1 MIYKNTKSY
10 QQTKTPFCKICYD
23 AKRPGY
29 DTHFIRSSPGPD
41 GVVVCPYLLS
51 LNCVFCGQSGHTISY
66 CTLKSQENSIK
77 SRENKSP
84 TNIKKSVCYIEGF
97 ESSPITIETKIYK
110 QKAYIED
117 LEPSHN
123 TIETKIYK
131 PKCYIEGFET
141 DPVPIN
147 TISLKASQKPSPKA
161 STQSKN
167 TLPTNK
173 YSILSDGESEEN
185 DEEYDEQNDEEYD
198 EEEDDEDEDET
209 KSDFPCLSNLSLSN
223 SNCAIH
229 PINYSGKSWADIAN
243 SIPTPAVRI
252 NPISICPVPIKVVQ
266 RTPKIISTPKIIGKC
281 WADYSSDDE
290 EEQEFEYQTNYQEDD
305 NAEDIQEESS
315 QDDGGVYESKGN

>member
-1 MIYKNTKSY
+1 MIYKNTKCY

-77 SRENKSP
+77 SRETKSP

-110 QKAYIED
+110 QKAYIEG

-131 PKCYIEGFET
+131 PKCYIEGFEH
-141 DPVPIN
+141 DNVPIN

-161 STQSKN
+161 STGSKN

-185 DEEYDEQNDEEYD
+185 EEEYNEEYN
-198 EEEDDEDEDET
+198 EEDDEEYDEDET
-209 KSDFPCLSNLSLSN
+209 KSEFPCLSNLSLSN
-223 SNCAIH
+223 SNIAIH
-229 PINYSGKSWADIAN
+229 PTNYSGKSWADIAN
-243 SIPTPAVRI
+243 SIPTPTIRI

-266 RTPKIISTPKIIGKC
+266 RTPKIIGKC
-281 WADYSSDDE
+281 WADSSSDDE
-290 EEQEFEYQTNYQEDD
+290 EEEFEYQTNYQEDD

>member
-77 SRENKSP
+77 SRETKSP

-110 QKAYIED
+110 QKAYIEG

-161 STQSKN
+161 STESKN

-229 PINYSGKSWADIAN
+229 PTNYSGKSWADIAN

-281 WADYSSDDE
+281 WADSSSDDE

>member
-41 GVVVCPYLLS
+41 AVVVCPYLLS

-77 SRENKSP
+77 SRETKSP

-97 ESSPITIETKIYK
+97 EYSPITIETKIYK
-110 QKAYIED
+110 QKAYIEG
-117 LEPSHN
+117 LEPLPN

-131 PKCYIEGFET
+131 PKCYIEGFEH
-141 DPVPIN
+141 DLVPIN

-161 STQSKN
+161 STGSKN
-167 TLPTNK
+167 TLPANK

-185 DEEYDEQNDEEYD
+185 DEEYDE
-198 EEEDDEDEDET
+198 EDDDEYDEDET
-209 KSDFPCLSNLSLSN
+209 KSDFPRLSNLSLSN
-223 SNCAIH
+223 SNIAIH
-229 PINYSGKSWADIAN
+229 PTNSSGKSWADIAN
-243 SIPTPAVRI
+243 STPTPTIRI

-266 RTPKIISTPKIIGKC
+266 RTPKIISTPKIIGRC
-281 WADYSSDDE
+281 WADSSSDDE
-290 EEQEFEYQTNYQEDD
+290 EEEFEYQTNYQD
-305 NAEDIQEESS
+305 NDTAEDVQEESS
-315 QDDGGVYESKGN
+315 DDDGGVYESKGN

>member
-10 QQTKTPFCKICYD
+10 QPTKTPFCKICYD

-29 DTHFIRSSPGPD
+29 DTHFIRSSPRPD

-77 SRENKSP
+77 SRETKSP

-110 QKAYIED
+110 PKCYIES
-117 LEPSHN
+117 LEPLPN

-131 PKCYIEGFET
+131 PKCYIEGFEP
-141 DPVPIN
+141 DPLPIN
-147 TISLKASQKPSPKA
+147 TISLKSSPKPSLKA
-161 STQSKN
+161 SAGSKN
-167 TLPTNK
+167 TLPANK

-185 DEEYDEQNDEEYD
+185 EEEYDE
-198 EEEDDEDEDET
+198 EDEDET
-209 KSDFPCLSNLSLSN
+209 KADFPCLSNLSLSN
-223 SNCAIH
+223 SNISIH
-229 PINYSGKSWADIAN
+229 PTNSSGKSWADIAN
-243 SIPTPAVRI
+243 SRPAHAVRI

-266 RTPKIISTPKIIGKC
+266 RTPKIISTPKIIGRC
-281 WADYSSDDE
+281 WADSSSDDE
-290 EEQEFEYQTNYQEDD
+290 EEEEVEYQTNYQD
-305 NAEDIQEESS
+305 NNNAKDVQEESS
-315 QDDGGVYESKGN
+315 DDDGGVYESKGN

>member
-1 MIYKNTKSY
+1 MSYKNTKSY
-10 QQTKTPFCKICYD
+10 QQTKSPFCKICYD

-77 SRENKSP
+77 SRETKSP

-97 ESSPITIETKIYK
+97 EYSPITIETKIYK
-110 QKAYIED
+110 QKAYIEG
-117 LEPSHN
+117 LEPSPN

-131 PKCYIEGFET
+131 PKCYIEGFEH
-141 DPVPIN
+141 DLVPIN

-161 STQSKN
+161 STGSKN

-185 DEEYDEQNDEEYD
+185 EEEYD
-198 EEEDDEDEDET
+198 EEDDEDET

-223 SNCAIH
+223 SNIAIH
-229 PINYSGKSWADIAN
+229 PTNSSGKSWADIAN
-243 SIPTPAVRI
+243 SKTTPAVRI

-266 RTPKIISTPKIIGKC
+266 RTPKIISTPKIIGRC
-281 WADYSSDDE
+281 WADSSSDDE
-290 EEQEFEYQTNYQEDD
+290 EEEFEYQTNYQD
-305 NAEDIQEESS
+305 NDTAEDVQEESS
-315 QDDGGVYESKGN
+315 DDDGGVYESKGN